1 MAVFRRKFK
10 ASPLSEQVSDAQAP
24 KVPRLKAVEA
34 EYGPDGELVGIPGGW
49 TLTTDGGGARS
60 RLGKDHGMIRVEDGL
75 LTLHAVRVPGGR
87 KVQDLDYTDEEVVL
101 ASPIALNLAG
111 NNRGVALRLAGG
123 TGYLWTDHPAELLDL
138 LAQRGFTT
146 DTTPVASRGIIG

>member
-1 MAVFRRKFK
+1 MAGFRRKFK
-10 ASPLSEQVSDAQAP
+10 ASPLSEQVSEAQAP
-24 KVPRLKAVEA
+24 KVPKLKAVEA

-49 TLTTDGGGARS
+49 TVTTDGGGARS

-111 NNRGVALRLAGG
+111 NNRGVALQLDGG
-123 TGYLWTDHPAELLDL
+123 IGYLWTDHPAELLDL
-138 LAQRGFTT
+138 LARRGFTIG
-146 DTTPVASRGIIG
+146 DTPVVTRGIIG